1 MNKAI
6 KLVMTGL
13 LVSVNMLAQETDS
26 IQQYGRGISVDW
38 KESTTAGGMVTAGQ
52 LSHKT
57 SVNPSNSLFGSIP
70 GLYVLQNAG
79 SSWADGATMYIRGLG
94 TTNSKSP
101 LILVDG
107 FVRSISDL
115 TVQEIESVVVLK
127 DAVALALYG
136 IRGANGVVYVTT
148 KRGKTG
154 KPVINFNYEFNMGT
168 PVRLPEMV
176 DGYTYAQA
184 LNEGLKNDHLSPR
197 YTQRELDAFR
207 DRT

>member
-13 LVSVNMLAQETDS
+13 LVSANMLAQETDS

-57 SVNPSNSLFGSIP
+57 SVNPSNSLFGSVP

-79 SSWADGATMYIRGLG
+79 SSWADGATMYVRGLG

-136 IRGANGVVYVTT
+136 IRGANGDRKST
-148 KRGKTG
+148 
-154 KPVINFNYEFNMGT
+154 
-168 PVRLPEMV
+168 RLNSSH
-176 DGYTYAQA
+176 A
-184 LNEGLKNDHLSPR
+184 R
-197 YTQRELDAFR
+197 
-207 DRT
+207 